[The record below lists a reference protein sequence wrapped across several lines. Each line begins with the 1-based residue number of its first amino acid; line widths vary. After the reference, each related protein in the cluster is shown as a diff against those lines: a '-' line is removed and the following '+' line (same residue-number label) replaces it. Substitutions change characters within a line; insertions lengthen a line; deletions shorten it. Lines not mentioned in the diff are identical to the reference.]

1 MEFLAYFVR
10 VTFNMRIN
18 FQTNVLMCVN
28 FIVFVH
34 KLLDNPTYTTQDYR
48 VLTVCIFENSKKMSL
63 LECPPHR
70 FLKVETQTSTLSI

>member
-34 KLLDNPTYTTQDYR
+34 KLLDNPMYTTQDYR
-48 VLTVCIFENSKKMSL
+48 ALFV
-63 LECPPHR
+63 
-70 FLKVETQTSTLSI
+70 FLKILKKCHCLNVPLTDS